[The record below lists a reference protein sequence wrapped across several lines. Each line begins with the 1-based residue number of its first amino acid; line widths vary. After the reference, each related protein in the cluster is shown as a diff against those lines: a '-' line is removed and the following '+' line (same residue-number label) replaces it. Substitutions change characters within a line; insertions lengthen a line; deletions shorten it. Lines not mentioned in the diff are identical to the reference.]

1 MIVAVIMQ
9 TGRYAGKEEE
19 LLRLVGK
26 KYGVKVDL

>member
-19 LLRLVGK
+19 LLRLIQK
-26 KYGVKVDL
+26 KYKVKAEL